1 MLTIVSII
9 MMILIIPISINY
21 DDGCEVNYGD
31 SDYSNVNLYIQ
42 GDLYWTSFWG
52 VPVLILKLFPILV
65 IFRGVPV

>member
-21 DDGCEVNYGD
+21 DDGCEVYYGD

-42 GDLYWTSFWG
+42 GDLYSTPFWG

>member
-21 DDGCEVNYGD
+21 DDGCEVYYGD
-31 SDYSNVNLYIQ
+31 SDYSNVNYIQ
-42 GDLYWTSFWG
+42 GDFYSTPFWG

>member
-1 MLTIVSII
+1 

-42 GDLYWTSFWG
+42 GDLYSTPFWG
-52 VPVLILKLFPILV
+52 VPVLILKLFPMDV
-65 IFRGVPV
+65 